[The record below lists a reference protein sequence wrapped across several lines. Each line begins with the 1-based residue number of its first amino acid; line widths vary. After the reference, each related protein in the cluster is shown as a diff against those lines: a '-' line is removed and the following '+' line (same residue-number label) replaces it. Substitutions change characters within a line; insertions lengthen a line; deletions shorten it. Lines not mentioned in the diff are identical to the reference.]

1 VDDGSTDDSLAILQ
15 YYQKKDDRVQVIHQ
29 ENRYAGVARN
39 EGLKHATGKYV
50 IFWDGDDYFK
60 TSALKK
66 LYDQAEADNAEITV
80 CGAHRYDEEM
90 DSVLS
95 TEVYLKMEYVPEQR
109 PFSRKDIGKYLFNFT
124 TNVPWN
130 KLFLRSFIQ
139 EHQLQFHACKQAN
152 DMYFVMMALFYA
164 EKITV
169 VDRKPLYYRVNN
181 SSSLTGKASETE
193 LCVYEEYKKVQE
205 QLKNDER
212 YNSDIHQS
220 FVNKAL
226 SGLIVSS
233 LGNQR
238 NVDSYRRLYDLIRTE
253 GLAYFDILGHEQDY
267 FYAQWQYK
275 EAQNM
280 QHMELDEFLHT
291 IYLRERNNANRRR
304 TRIRMINRERAAQL
318 EEKDLEIEMLN
329 EKIAARDKRLNSKTV
344 KMAYRLKK
352 IVTLNG
358 LLLKLKSLLI
368 KG

>member
-1 VDDGSTDDSLAILQ
+1 
-15 YYQKKDDRVQVIHQ
+15 
-29 ENRYAGVARN
+29 
-39 EGLKHATGKYV
+39 
-50 IFWDGDDYFK
+50 
-60 TSALKK
+60 
-66 LYDQAEADNAEITV
+66 
-80 CGAHRYDEEM
+80 
-90 DSVLS
+90 
-95 TEVYLKMEYVPEQR
+95 
-109 PFSRKDIGKYLFNFT
+109 
-124 TNVPWN
+124 
-130 KLFLRSFIQ
+130 
-139 EHQLQFHACKQAN
+139 
-152 DMYFVMMALFYA
+152 
-164 EKITV
+164 
-169 VDRKPLYYRVNN
+169 
-181 SSSLTGKASETE
+181 
-193 LCVYEEYKKVQE
+193 
-205 QLKNDER
+205 
-212 YNSDIHQS
+212 
-220 FVNKAL
+220 
-226 SGLIVSS
+226 
-233 LGNQR
+233 
-238 NVDSYRRLYDLIRTE
+238 VDSYRRLYDLIRTE